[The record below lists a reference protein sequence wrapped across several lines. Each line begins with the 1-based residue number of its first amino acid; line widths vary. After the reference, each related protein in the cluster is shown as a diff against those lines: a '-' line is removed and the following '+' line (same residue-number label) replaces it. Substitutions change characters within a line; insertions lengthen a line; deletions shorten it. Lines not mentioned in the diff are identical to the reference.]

1 MAAACMN
8 TEDLQKASNIPRATL
23 NNVISGHNVRPGT
36 IGRVAK
42 GLSVDV
48 TEIIE
53 DQKGENKQWQVVF
66 RDYAEVDEGLL
77 EGFTVAKVS
86 IWNQCRGQRHD
97 AGIRAAD

>member
-1 MAAACMN
+1 MKANRRKLELAMAAACMN

-53 DQKGENKQWQVVF
+53 D
-66 RDYAEVDEGLL
+66 
-77 EGFTVAKVS
+77 
-86 IWNQCRGQRHD
+86 
-97 AGIRAAD
+97 